1 MKSKLNKMFPILDQA
16 IAAAFNFLFVM
27 VTSFILP
34 TKEFVFVNYIMLII
48 SLIVNVH
55 NAMVFQPFLKFFFN
69 RNSSDNSKK
78 LALKTLFIINLI
90 AILIIAGASFY
101 LNISFTLL
109 IEAIIWLFILSF
121 YEFNRRISMLRER
134 WDLNFYIGLLLNVLT
149 WPTMVYFDFESAAFT
164 LLFILSIYLLVT
176 IIFTVKNYNY
186 FWRSLFLNKGY
197 DRGHIFR
204 ENKEFYK
211 FGIMLLGGS
220 VAFWFISGGYLLYL
234 GKFLTADETALLRVI
249 QNMLSGILIVLTVLD
264 NIILSGSGNAIFR
277 KLNSIY
283 SLTLV
288 ALFIVFY
295 GALIYIV
302 FSLFY
307 DFGNILYV
315 LSIWLLFYLIMSL
328 AKIYMSFLKFNG
340 ESKSI
345 FISQGIGAVIYF
357 FIVTLM
363 YFIGVKLNI
372 INVSLV
378 WIPTSLI
385 ILLIS
390 IKDLKRISSGGIY
403 E

>member
-34 TKEFVFVNYIMLII
+34 TKEFVFVNYIMLIV

-55 NAMVFQPFLKFFFN
+55 NAMVFQPFLKFL
-69 RNSSDNSKK
+69 DNSGKI
-78 LALKTLFIINLI
+78 ALKTLFIVNSI

-109 IEAIIWLFILSF
+109 IEAIIWLFTLSF
-121 YEFNRRISMLRER
+121 YEFNRRISMLRAR

-149 WPTMVYFDFESAAFT
+149 WPTMVYFGFKSAAVT

-176 IIFTVKNYNY
+176 ILFTVKNYNY
-186 FWRSLFLNKGY
+186 LWRSLFLDKDY

-204 ENKEFYK
+204 ESKEFYK

-220 VAFWFISGGYLLYL
+220 IAFWFISGGYLLYL

-249 QNMLSGILIVLTVLD
+249 QNMLSGILIVLTALD
-264 NIILSGSGNAIFR
+264 NIILSGSGNGIFK
-277 KLNSIY
+277 KLNSIH

-288 ALFIVFY
+288 ALFIIFY
-295 GALIYIV
+295 GALIYMV

-307 DFGNILYV
+307 DFGNILCV
-315 LSIWLLFYLIMSL
+315 LGIWLLFYLIMSL

-340 ESKSI
+340 ESKSV
-345 FISQGIGAVIYF
+345 FISQGVGAVIYF

-363 YFIGVKLNI
+363 YFIGIKLNI
-372 INVSLV
+372 INVSLL
-378 WIPTSLI
+378 WIPASLI
-385 ILLIS
+385 ILIIS
-390 IKDLKRISSGGIY
+390 IRDLKRLSSGGIY